1 MILTRK
7 RGLKKHLNAAAG
19 ARMAAWFAVLSFQV
33 SFVVFNNCNMWPK
46 GYNMCI
52 CRARDHLMTTTCIRK
67 VLNGFYFD
75 QMGESKRTYYF
86 GYIVISFDSG

>member
-1 MILTRK
+1 
-7 RGLKKHLNAAAG
+7 
-19 ARMAAWFAVLSFQV
+19 
-33 SFVVFNNCNMWPK
+33 
-46 GYNMCI
+46 MCI

-86 GYIVISFDSG
+86 GYIVISIDSG